1 MVVVDVQEQFYEIG
15 TCREMATEWIGQ
27 VKVLMSQQ
35 EGVMWFGG
43 KSRVGQGRL
52 PGRCQDSHPWGL
64 GFGGWTCKHRT
75 AGESERGL
83 PVLDKI
89 PGPGQRYEDQN
100 KIKIG
105 ELVSVVVLLKKE
117 SRD

>member
-1 MVVVDVQEQFYEIG
+1 MKLAHVKRWPQNGLVRSRCCCPSRKESCDLEGSQESGKADF
-15 TCREMATEWIGQ
+15 Q
-27 VKVLMSQQ
+27 V
-35 EGVMWFGG
+35 GVRTPSLGAW
-43 KSRVGQGRL
+43 
-52 PGRCQDSHPWGL
+52 DSW
-64 GFGGWTCKHRT
+64 GWTCKHRT
-75 AGESERGL
+75 VGESERGL

>member
-1 MVVVDVQEQFYEIG
+1 M
-15 TCREMATEWIGQ
+15 
-27 VKVLMSQQ
+27 
-35 EGVMWFGG
+35 
-43 KSRVGQGRL
+43 
-52 PGRCQDSHPWGL
+52 

-117 SRD
+117 SRDWSQAIESGKAHWPKSSLYLVSPMGERDMNEAG